1 MINKLIKDN
10 RINIILL
17 VINTI
22 LLLYIIYFIVICHVG
37 VVNYA
42 SYAYYTAFNIFNKV
56 TSFYVYYQ
64 ESILKKIIFS
74 ILNILIVMP
83 LSFLVLACFDK
94 YKSKIKY
101 IITLLIVNIFF
112 LILELIQYFCYIGVF
127 ELIDSLMYLIGS
139 VIAILIYINLRNK
152 INELNINKVLFVTMF
167 ILLILSVLS
176 IYPTIRQ
183 AEAIKYQ
190 YNLLK

>member
-1 MINKLIKDN
+1 MFRRVRIFRKEVFSIQDLYFNMFKIKYTKLDE
-10 RINIILL
+10 LL
-17 VINTI
+17 VNIPFEKGEEITIFIN
-22 LLLYIIYFIVICHVG
+22 L
-37 VVNYA
+37 
-42 SYAYYTAFNIFNKV
+42 
-56 TSFYVYYQ
+56 

-112 LILELIQYFCYIGVF
+112 LILELIQYFCHIGVF

-167 ILLILSVLS
+167 ILFILSVLS